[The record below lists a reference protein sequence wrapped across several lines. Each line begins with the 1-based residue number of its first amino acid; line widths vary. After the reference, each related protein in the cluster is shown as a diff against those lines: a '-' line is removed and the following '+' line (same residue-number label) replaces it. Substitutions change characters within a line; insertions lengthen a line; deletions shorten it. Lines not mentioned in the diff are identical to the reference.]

1 MEILSKGRLGI
12 AIGVVP
18 TDFPLLEAPGW
29 SHGSVAYHTDNG
41 CLYNS
46 NMKGKDFGPV
56 PHVGDTIGCGVELMP
71 NNTKFCFVF
80 FTYNGFEIGRV
91 RATLPEKG
99 FHPGIALTSK
109 KDKIAVRFME
119 TFKPKFPNL
128 DTSFIGVMRINNCS
142 YSHQIVQFS
151 GTGNSAFSQAPAM
164 AQFAIPMHNDRRYF
178 AANIVRSKDI
188 ILIGLAIKD
197 YPMKYA
203 LGATSIS
210 IAYDTV
216 RGNIKAVYCPD
227 SFMNLEAPI
236 CRVGDT
242 VGCGISLNETESKD
256 EAPGCVFFTRNGTL
270 VKTVALI
277 ELLEDLYP
285 VVGFIPEERSSAVF
299 MNWNMPLFEP
309 LNTF

>member
-1 MEILSKGRLGI
+1 
-12 AIGVVP
+12 
-18 TDFPLLEAPGW
+18 
-29 SHGSVAYHTDNG
+29 
-41 CLYNS
+41 
-46 NMKGKDFGPV
+46 
-56 PHVGDTIGCGVELMP
+56 
-71 NNTKFCFVF
+71 
-80 FTYNGFEIGRV
+80 
-91 RATLPEKG
+91 
-99 FHPGIALTSK
+99 
-109 KDKIAVRFME
+109 
-119 TFKPKFPNL
+119 
-128 DTSFIGVMRINNCS
+128 
-142 YSHQIVQFS
+142 
-151 GTGNSAFSQAPAM
+151 
-164 AQFAIPMHNDRRYF
+164 
-178 AANIVRSKDI
+178 
-188 ILIGLAIKD
+188 
-197 YPMKYA
+197 MKYA

-216 RGNIKAVYCPD
+216 RGNIKAVYSPD